1 MFDLDVSCYVP
12 VYNGETTIKPCLES
26 ILNQSVKPNKILVIN
41 DKSTD
46 NTEKILSEFG
56 GSIEVLN
63 NDINRGIAYSRNLA
77 LKNLKTRFIASVDAD
92 VELSK
97 DWLKILIN
105 IIQEKKITLVGG
117 KMYEKF
123 IENNY
128 NYWRSVRLKQNWGE
142 DDNLNPKFIF
152 GCNNLLD
159 TKFLNGKFQY
169 RNDKEYFKT
178 NFEDIFFSKDLL
190 KNNFKLFYSSQALC
204 LHLQNDN
211 AKTLA
216 NRYWRYMSYGDGFK
230 KRNFYKLFKNSLREM
245 KKTFKWSLED
255 ILKSRFR
262 LLKVNF
268 LVLMYF
274 IQLNLKFNLNNKL
287 D

>member
-12 VYNGETTIKPCLES
+12 VYNGETTIKTCLDS
-26 ILNQSVKPNKILVIN
+26 ILNQSIKPSKILVIN

-56 GSIEVLN
+56 DTIEVLN
-63 NDINRGIAYSRNLA
+63 NVTNQGIAYSRNLA
-77 LKNLKTRFIASVDAD
+77 LRNLKTRFIASVDAD

-97 DWLKILIN
+97 DWLKTLMN

-128 NYWRSVRLKQNWGE
+128 NYWRSLRLKQNWGE
-142 DDNLNPKFIF
+142 DDNLNPKFVF

-159 TKFLNGKFQY
+159 TKFLNGKFKY
-169 RNDKEYFKT
+169 RTDKEYFKT
-178 NFEDIFFSKDLL
+178 NAEDIFFSEDLL
-190 KNNFKLFYSSQALC
+190 RNNFKLFYSSQALC

-211 AKTLA
+211 AITLA
-216 NRYWRYMSYGDGFK
+216 KRYWRYMNYGDGFK
-230 KRNFYKLFKNSLREM
+230 KRNFYKLFKNSLRET
-245 KKTFKWSLED
+245 KKTLRWSLED
-255 ILKSRFR
+255 ILKLRFR

-268 LVLMYF
+268 LVLIYF
-274 IQLNLKFNLNNKL
+274 IQLNIKFNLDNK
-287 D
+287 